1 MEERHLA
8 LAKGSQ
14 SITHVTYC
22 NNWVACVVEYE
33 DAWLV
38 GAVFLDGCM
47 SSDFLKVLKSTNKTL
62 QGETRATDLSLSSDG
77 VLAVAVGKDG
87 IKLFKMV
94 VPIGPANAS
103 VVEIES
109 MRWPGTDVQRAVWI
123 GEFSDTRAMATLNN
137 CTDTDIAS
145 IALHGFGEARTDA
158 TVVSENEPH
167 QIRFFDA
174 CTPGHIAFVSAPG
187 PNLANTVTLLIKT
200 AEIFNRTC
208 IPIGK
213 DSEKAPSALAI
224 GNKLVVVGYSYP
236 PGLADG
242 VGLVE
247 VFMIGHR
254 GLHTTRSIPQSV
266 PTALCT
272 NGDRVLVGASAGIP
286 WGHNTSV
293 STVYCFSGK
302 NPENFA
308 VAKGGEEHPTW
319 APRSMCM
326 WSYGWCVA
334 RTIVNDSQE
343 RFSGIDCASLV
354 AR

>member
-1 MEERHLA
+1 MEERHLTV
-8 LAKGSQ
+8 AKGSQ
-14 SITHVTYC
+14 SISHVTYC

-47 SSDFLKVLKSTNKTL
+47 GSNFLKVLKSTNKTL
-62 QGETRATDLSLSSDG
+62 QGETRPTDLSFSNDG
-77 VLAVAVGKDG
+77 ILAVALGKEG
-87 IKLFKMV
+87 IKLFTMV
-94 VPIGPANAS
+94 VPIGPVNAN
-103 VVEIES
+103 VVETES
-109 MRWPGTDVQRAVWI
+109 MRWPDNDVQRAVWI
-123 GEFSDTRAMATLNN
+123 GGFFDAHAMVTLNN
-137 CTDTDIAS
+137 CIGTDIAS
-145 IALHGFGEARTDA
+145 IMVHGFGESRTDA
-158 TVVSENEPH
+158 TVASENEPH

-174 CTPGHIAFVSAPG
+174 CTPGHVAFVSAPG
-187 PNLANTVTLLIKT
+187 PNSSNTLTLLIKT
-200 AEIFNRTC
+200 TEIFNRTC

-213 DSEKAPSALAI
+213 DSEKSPSALAI
-224 GNKLVVVGYSYP
+224 GNKLAVVGYSYP
-236 PGLADG
+236 PGLVDG

-247 VFMIGHR
+247 VFKIGHR

-272 NGDRVLVGASAGIP
+272 NGDRVLVGASSGMP

-326 WSYGWCVA
+326 GPYGWCVA
-334 RTIVNDSQE
+334 RTIVNDSRE
-343 RFSGIDCASLV
+343 RFSGIDCASLM